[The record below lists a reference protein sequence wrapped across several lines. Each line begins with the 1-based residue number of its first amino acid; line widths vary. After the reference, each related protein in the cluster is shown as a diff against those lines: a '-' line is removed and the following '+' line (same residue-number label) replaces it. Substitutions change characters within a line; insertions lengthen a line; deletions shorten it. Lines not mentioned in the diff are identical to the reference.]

1 LTLSKETIGK
11 LADALTLEVIDY
23 IVNNPKT
30 NTFLYEMVTEA
41 LCEKLGNK
49 NEDGS
54 CSFDGSFIAPA
65 VLDNITLTLAPN
77 NMPSDPASLWQLYYC
92 HTCSLL
98 FNLFRLSLVHQ
109 LNKHLWKKFHSNS

>member
-1 LTLSKETIGK
+1 MTLSKETIDK

-23 IVNNPKT
+23 IVNNHKT
-30 NTFLYEMVTEA
+30 NTFVMDMVSDA

-65 VLDNITLTLAPN
+65 VLENITLTLAPN
-77 NMPSDPASLWQLYYC
+77 SMPSDPATL
-92 HTCSLL
+92 
-98 FNLFRLSLVHQ
+98 
-109 LNKHLWKKFHSNS
+109 

>member
-1 LTLSKETIGK
+1 MTLSKETIGK

-30 NTFLYEMVTEA
+30 NQFLHDMVNEA

-54 CSFDGSFIAPA
+54 CSFDSSKLAPA
-65 VLDNITLTLAPN
+65 VFQKLRINIMPTD
-77 NMPSDPASLWQLYYC
+77 MPSDPATL
-92 HTCSLL
+92 
-98 FNLFRLSLVHQ
+98 
-109 LNKHLWKKFHSNS
+109 

>member
-30 NTFLYEMVTEA
+30 NTFLYSMISEA

-54 CSFDGSFIAPA
+54 CSFDSSKLAPA
-65 VLDNITLTLAPN
+65 VFQKLRINIMPTD
-77 NMPSDPASLWQLYYC
+77 MPSDPATL
-92 HTCSLL
+92 
-98 FNLFRLSLVHQ
+98 
-109 LNKHLWKKFHSNS
+109 

>member
-1 LTLSKETIGK
+1 MSLSKETTEK

-30 NTFLYEMVTEA
+30 NTFLYDMVNEA

-54 CSFDGSFIAPA
+54 CSFDGSLLAPA
-65 VLDNITLTLAPN
+65 VLENITLTLAPSS
-77 NMPSDPASLWQLYYC
+77 MPSDPATL
-92 HTCSLL
+92 
-98 FNLFRLSLVHQ
+98 
-109 LNKHLWKKFHSNS
+109 

>member
-1 LTLSKETIGK
+1 MTLSKETVNK

-30 NTFLYEMVTEA
+30 NTFVMNMVSEA

-54 CSFDGSFIAPA
+54 CSFDSSELAPA
-65 VLDNITLTLAPN
+65 VFQKLRSNMIPTD
-77 NMPSDPASLWQLYYC
+77 MPSAPATL
-92 HTCSLL
+92 
-98 FNLFRLSLVHQ
+98 
-109 LNKHLWKKFHSNS
+109 

>member
-1 LTLSKETIGK
+1 MTLSKETIGK

-54 CSFDGSFIAPA
+54 CSFDSSKLAPA
-65 VLDNITLTLAPN
+65 VFQKLRISIMPTD
-77 NMPSDPASLWQLYYC
+77 MPSNPATL
-92 HTCSLL
+92 
-98 FNLFRLSLVHQ
+98 
-109 LNKHLWKKFHSNS
+109 

>member
-1 LTLSKETIGK
+1 MTLSKETIGK

-54 CSFDGSFIAPA
+54 CSFDSSELAPA
-65 VLDNITLTLAPN
+65 VFQKLRISIMPTD
-77 NMPSDPASLWQLYYC
+77 MPSNPATL
-92 HTCSLL
+92 
-98 FNLFRLSLVHQ
+98 
-109 LNKHLWKKFHSNS
+109 

>member
-1 LTLSKETIGK
+1 MTLSKETVNK

-30 NTFLYEMVTEA
+30 DTFLYEMVNQA

-54 CSFDGSFIAPA
+54 CSFDSSELAPA
-65 VLDNITLTLAPN
+65 VFQKLRINMIPTD
-77 NMPSDPASLWQLYYC
+77 MPSDPATL
-92 HTCSLL
+92 
-98 FNLFRLSLVHQ
+98 
-109 LNKHLWKKFHSNS
+109 

>member
-1 LTLSKETIGK
+1 MTLSKETIGK

-30 NTFLYEMVTEA
+30 NTFVMDMVSEA

-54 CSFDGSFIAPA
+54 CSFDSSKLPPA
-65 VLDNITLTLAPN
+65 VFQKLRINIMPTD
-77 NMPSDPASLWQLYYC
+77 MPSDPAAL
-92 HTCSLL
+92 
-98 FNLFRLSLVHQ
+98 
-109 LNKHLWKKFHSNS
+109 